1 MPGLYRGFP
10 ATRARGIGVGT
21 ATAAGRLGALLGP
34 IVVPL
39 LLATGGTS
47 LVFTASSALFVL
59 TAAIV
64 LIGLPET
71 KHAVPENISH

>member
-21 ATAAGRLGALLGP
+21 ATAAGRLVALLGS

-47 LVFTASSALFVL
+47 LVFTASAALFVL
-59 TAAIV
+59 AAAIV

-71 KHAVPENISH
+71 KHAVPEDISH